1 MGDEILVLITAS
13 SGEEAAKIAKA
24 LVDERIV
31 ACVNIVSE
39 VRSLFFWEGKTQDA
53 RESLLICKSRQPLME
68 KLVNRVKA
76 LHSYSVP
83 EILALPVIA
92 GSRDYLDWIK
102 ETVRE

>member
-1 MGDEILVLITAS
+1 MGDEIVVLITAS

-31 ACVNIVSE
+31 ACVNIVSD

-53 RESLLICKSRQPLME
+53 RESLLICKSRQPLMG
-68 KLVNRVKA
+68 KLVDRVKT

-83 EILALPVIA
+83 ELLALPVIA
-92 GSRDYLDWIK
+92 GSRDYLDWMK